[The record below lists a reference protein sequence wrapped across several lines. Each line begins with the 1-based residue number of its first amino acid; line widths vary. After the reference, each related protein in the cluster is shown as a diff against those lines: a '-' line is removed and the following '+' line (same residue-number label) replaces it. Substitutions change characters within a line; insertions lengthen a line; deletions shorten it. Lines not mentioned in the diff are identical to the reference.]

1 MRIYLALLKSNIVLT
16 LRDRALLFFN
26 YAFPLLFFF
35 VFAGLFSSARGAG
48 IGYFV
53 GTVLTM
59 GVLGNGLWG
68 AGMRAVQER
77 EAGILRRF
85 KVTPISPAPI
95 LVASMAGGWLL
106 YMPVLI
112 LLIALA
118 HFCYGMP
125 LPENWF
131 SLFLMASLGVCAF
144 RAIGLILAAVTNTV
158 QEATVLIQLFYF
170 PMLLLSG
177 ATVPAASL
185 PKWIQTVAEFMPAS
199 YLVAGFQGIFFRNER
214 ISDHATEVCALLF
227 TLAVGMFLS
236 FMLFRWDKEEK
247 IRPRN
252 RVWIVAVMA
261 PFLIIGGYRAYSKD
275 HLSRNESFMRAMQ
288 RSDTFL
294 IRNTRIFVGDGRVIE
309 NGSVLVRNGRIAQVY
324 EGAALPAADTETII
338 DGAGKTLLPGLIDAH
353 VHLAAIP
360 GVSTDAPAS
369 SAAEVMGRAAAALL
383 YGGVTAARS
392 VGDSVPEAVRLRTVI
407 ARGGGLGAEIFVWSP
422 VFTAQPWLGTEFL
435 DLIPAPSKDT
445 VRRTAVRVP
454 KTPEEARAQ
463 VRAALHDGV
472 NGLKAIL
479 QADAGDGNRID
490 LLLARSVAEEGN
502 LRGLPLATHTRDSR
516 DVADAV
522 EIGSASVEHG
532 SWRDEMP
539 ESLLERMARNGVSY
553 DPTLSAAESCVQ
565 YYSGDDSPLKSAMF
579 QQVLQ
584 PALLSGTRTL
594 LASGKTR
601 DQARAMQCQY
611 SLMEASDNLVR
622 AWKAGVPLVVGTDS
636 GDPLVPHGASMHHE
650 LMLWVHAGIPPSVAL
665 QAATSNAARLLRAP
679 NRLGAIRPGFDAD
692 LLLVEGNPLVDIGAT
707 ERISLVVF
715 KGERIRRSDL
725 LDRIK

>member
-1 MRIYLALLKSNIVLT
+1 MRIYLALLKSNLLLT

-48 IGYFV
+48 IAYFV

-95 LVASMAGGWLL
+95 LLASMISGWLL
-106 YMPVLI
+106 YMPVVI
-112 LLIALA
+112 LLVALA
-118 HFCYGMP
+118 HFFYGMP
-125 LPENWF
+125 VPRNWF

-144 RAIGLILAAVTNTV
+144 RAIGLILAAVSNTM
-158 QEATVLIQLFYF
+158 QEATVLIQLFYI

-185 PKWIQTVAEFMPAS
+185 PKWIQTIAEFMPAS
-199 YLVAGFQGIFFRNER
+199 YLVAGFQGIFFRNDQ
-214 ISDHATEVCALLF
+214 IWDHATEVGALLF
-227 TLAVGMFLS
+227 TLAMGMFLS
-236 FMLFRWDKEEK
+236 FMLFRWDKEER

-261 PFLIIGGYRAYSKD
+261 PFLIIGGYRAYSKEN
-275 HLSRNESFMRAMQ
+275 LSRNEFFMRALQ
-288 RSDTFL
+288 RSGTFL

-309 NGSVLVRNGRIAQVY
+309 NGSVLVRNGKIAEVY
-324 EGAALPAADTETII
+324 EGGAPSTGSEPII

-353 VHLAAIP
+353 VHLAAVP
-360 GVSTDAPAS
+360 GVSTDATAPDAS
-369 SAAEVMGRAAAALL
+369 VLMSRAAAALL
-383 YGGVTAARS
+383 YSGVTAVRS
-392 VGDSVPEAVRLRTVI
+392 VGDSVPEAVRLRTGI
-407 ARGGGLGAEIFVWSP
+407 AKGGRLGAEIFVWSP
-422 VFTAQPWLGTEFL
+422 VFTAQSWLGTEFL
-435 DLIPAPSKDT
+435 DLVPSPAKDT

-454 KTPEEARAQ
+454 RTPEEVRAQ
-463 VRAALHDGV
+463 VRSALHDGV
-472 NGLKAIL
+472 NGMKAIL
-479 QADAGDGNRID
+479 QADAGDGNRLD
-490 LLLARSVAEEGN
+490 LLLARSVAEEGK

-516 DVADAV
+516 DVSDAV

-539 ESLLERMARNGVSY
+539 ESLLDRMARNGVYY
-553 DPTLSAAESCVQ
+553 DPTLSAAEACAQ
-565 YYSGDDSPLKSAMF
+565 YYSGDASALQATIF

-584 PALLSGTRTL
+584 PAVLNGTRAL

-622 AWKAGVPLVVGTDS
+622 VWKAGVPLVVGTDA

-650 LMLWVHAGIPPSVAL
+650 LMLWVRAGIPPAVAL
-665 QAATSNAARLLRAP
+665 QAATANAARLLKAA
-679 NRLGAIRPGFDAD
+679 NRLGAIRPGLDAD
-692 LLLVEGNPLVDIGAT
+692 LLLVDGNPLVDIGAT

>member
-1 MRIYLALLKSNIVLT
+1 MRIYLALLKSNILLT

-35 VFAGLFSSARGAG
+35 AFAGLFSGARGAG
-48 IGYFV
+48 IAYFV

-59 GVLGNGLWG
+59 GILGNGLWG

-95 LVASMAGGWLL
+95 LVASMVSGWLL

-118 HFCYGMP
+118 HFIYGMP
-125 LPENWF
+125 VPENCF

-158 QEATVLIQLFYF
+158 QEATVLIQLFYI

-177 ATVPAASL
+177 ATIPAASL
-185 PKWIQTVAEFMPAS
+185 PKWIQTIAEFMPAS
-199 YLVAGFQGIFFRNER
+199 YLVAGFQGIFFRNEQ
-214 ISDHATEVCALLF
+214 IWDHATEVCALLF
-227 TLAVGMFLS
+227 TLAVGMFVS

-252 RVWIVAVMA
+252 KAWIVAVMA
-261 PFLIIGGYRAYSKD
+261 PFLIIGGYRAYSKEN
-275 HLSRNESFMRAMQ
+275 LSRNESFMRALQ
-288 RSDTFL
+288 RSGTFL
-294 IRNTRIFVGDGRVIE
+294 IRNTRVFVGDGRIIE
-309 NGSVLVRNGRIAQVY
+309 NGSVLVRSGKISQVY
-324 EGAALPAADTETII
+324 EGPASSAAAETII

-353 VHLAAIP
+353 VHLAAVP
-360 GVSTDAPAS
+360 GISTDAPAS
-369 SAAEVMGRAAAALL
+369 GAGEAMSRAVAALL
-383 YGGVTAARS
+383 YSGVTAARS
-392 VGDSVPEAVRLRTVI
+392 VGDSVPEAVRLRTAI
-407 ARGGGLGAEIFVWSP
+407 ARGGRLGAEIFVWSP
-422 VFTAQPWLGTEFL
+422 VFTAQPWLGTEFI
-435 DLIPAPSKDT
+435 DLIPAPVNDT

-454 KTPEEARAQ
+454 RTPEEARAQ

-479 QADAGDGNRID
+479 QADAGDGNRLD
-490 LLLARSVAEEGN
+490 LLLARSVAEEGR

-532 SWRDEMP
+532 SWRDEIP
-539 ESLLERMARNGVSY
+539 ESLLERMARKGVFY
-553 DPTLSAAESCVQ
+553 DPTLSAAEACAQ
-565 YYSGDDSPLKSAMF
+565 YYGGDASALQSAMF

-584 PALLSGTRTL
+584 PAVLNGTRTL

-601 DQARAMQCQY
+601 DQARAMQCEY

-622 AWKAGVPLVVGTDS
+622 VWKAGVPLVVGTDS

-650 LMLWVHAGIPPSVAL
+650 LMLWVRAGIPPTVAL
-665 QAATSNAARLLRAP
+665 QAATANAAHLLKAS

-692 LLLVEGNPLVDIGAT
+692 LLLVEGNPLVDIGAS

-725 LDRIK
+725 SDRIK